1 VSGFPVVFKSMKVA
15 LIIFVVE
22 ALLVVVGGYWVSL
35 VLSGTDGL
43 LTLAWFIVVPLCA
56 AMVGFY
62 IGWKTKK
69 STVIYVAPQWQF
81 EPVQLQISEC
91 RRFVKEHNRQFRRLV
106 PTSSFWH
113 FYIPIPLMLL
123 NISLPYD
130 SSFLYAPL
138 SPFIPLL
145 SSLILL
151 GIHVA
156 ATYGGFSATSNA
168 ASPDFTLPLMR
179 EAVWVASVQSRVAN
193 ISNIRVLIDRAQSG
207 DFAVYRNPR
216 VIARVAGL
224 ESDAYVESWSGEL
237 RAVSRVLCRL
247 SGYGSSGVTTW
258 LWDSRDRNFIKS
270 TVLDKEGYYVRN
282 PVPSRVHELGVKDVR
297 LITQNAVALILI
309 EYSST
314 RGDSP
319 HINEMLE
326 ALGIKHRKG

>member
-1 VSGFPVVFKSMKVA
+1 MSGSPVVFNSMKVA
-15 LIIFVVE
+15 WTIVVLE
-22 ALLVVVGGYWVSL
+22 ALLVGVGGYWVSL
-35 VLSGTDGL
+35 VLFGTDGL
-43 LTLAWFIVVPLCA
+43 LALAWFIVVPLYA
-56 AMVGFY
+56 AAAGFY

-81 EPVQLQISEC
+81 EPVQLEVSEC
-91 RRFVKEHNRQFRRLV
+91 RRLVREHNKQFKRLV
-106 PTSSFWH
+106 AATSFWH
-113 FYIPIPLMLL
+113 FYIPIPLVLL

-130 SSFLYAPL
+130 SSFLYPPL

-156 ATYGGFSATSNA
+156 TTYGGFSATSNA
-168 ASPDFTLPLMR
+168 ASPDFTLPLIR
-179 EAVWVASVQSRVAN
+179 EAMWVASVQSGVPN
-193 ISNIRVLIDRAQSG
+193 ISNVRVLIDRAQSG
-207 DFAVYRNPR
+207 DFVVHRNPR

-237 RAVSRVLCRL
+237 GALSRVLCRL

-270 TVLDKEGYYVRN
+270 TALDKEGYYVRS
-282 PVPSRVHELGVKDVR
+282 PVPSRVHELGVKDVG
-297 LITQNAVALILI
+297 LITKNAVALILI

-319 HINEMLE
+319 HISEMLE
-326 ALGIKHRKG
+326 VLGVKHRKG